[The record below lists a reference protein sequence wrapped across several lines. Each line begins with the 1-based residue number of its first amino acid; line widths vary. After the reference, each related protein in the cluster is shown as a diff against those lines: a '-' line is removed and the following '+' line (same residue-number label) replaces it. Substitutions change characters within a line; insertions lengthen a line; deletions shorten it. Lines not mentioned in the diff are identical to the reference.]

1 MGKRLTDW
9 EARLH
14 SEPRPRQRTCAE
26 RWREHV
32 QSWRTS
38 GLSQAAYCR
47 RHKLHP
53 ITFNHWK
60 RKADACGWSKAVA
73 PRKRSVVTHT
83 PGFLPLVVRPG
94 ASPADGERGG
104 WWAEVACANGR
115 VLRLA
120 ERIAGD
126 ELRSLVTA
134 VEG

>member
-1 MGKRLTDW
+1 MGRRSAEW

-14 SEPRPRQRTCAE
+14 REPKARHRSCAA

-32 QSWRTS
+32 EAWQAS

-47 RHKLHP
+47 RQKLHP
-53 ITFNHWK
+53 ITFNYWK
-60 RKADACGWSKAVA
+60 QKAAACGWREAVA
-73 PRKRSVVTHT
+73 LQKRSVVGDP

-94 ASPADGERGG
+94 ARPVAGERGG

-126 ELRSLVTA
+126 ELRSLVVA
-134 VEG
+134 VES